1 MPNQSGHV
9 GEGEDLCQQSV
20 IGNRMLCRFVED
32 RIKSN
37 KCSIWSVMKKRNFEY
52 MEKHHEDTEGQDQRE
67 RS

>member
-1 MPNQSGHV
+1 MPEKV
-9 GEGEDLCQQSV
+9 KEDLCQQSV
-20 IGNRMLCRFVED
+20 IGNTMLCRFVED

-37 KCSIWSVMKKRNFEY
+37 KCSIWSLIYEEAKDEY

>member
-1 MPNQSGHV
+1 MPHQSGHV

-20 IGNRMLCRFVED
+20 IGNSMLCRFVED

-37 KCSIWSVMKKRNFEY
+37 KCSIWSHEEAKVEY
-52 MEKHHEDTEGQDQRE
+52 MEKDPEDTEGQDQRE